1 MKNLILRNLC
11 LLLMAASLF
20 YGCEKESSQPVQS
33 PDEAVTEEK
42 SEEQAEAMT
51 LAQMKQKFENDLLC
65 FEKKVIEINLYTGLY
80 KNEQVYFTMI
90 MCPACNTAPP
100 AFGYT
105 LHNKKVKFDN
115 FQDVTDIKEVYNSCT
130 KTFTK

>member
-11 LLLMAASLF
+11 LLLMAIGLF
-20 YGCEKESSQPVQS
+20 YGCEKESNQRKPTAC
-33 PDEAVTEEK
+33 ET
-42 SEEQAEAMT
+42 
-51 LAQMKQKFENDLLC
+51 QMKERFKDDLVC
-65 FEKKVIEINLYTGLY
+65 GEKNVRESNLYSGFY

-90 MCPACNTAPP
+90 MCLACNTAPP

-105 LHNKKVKFDN
+105 CDNEKVEFDN
-115 FQDVTDIKEVYNSCT
+115 FQDVMDIKEVYNSCT